1 MVFAG
6 VRGVL
11 LDSSA
16 LVLPDNDVV
25 SAQNDD
31 QLLRPGAD
39 YLFRKL
45 RYSNIPTGISY
56 GLGLSTSK
64 VRLLEKISKQFSF
77 DIFILN
83 SSSVEVIEK
92 EVARAW
98 GDYGGSI
105 LHVASNISKELFV
118 KLSDSWLHVILRA
131 HGGELACDT
140 GGGTGKD
147 SGVLFVDK
155 LEQLPVTICSY
166 NKKAIGKNSLV
177 VGYVMKPSREEDFA
191 KRGAFPLR
199 PNENGMMF
207 MPLTFELP
215 IVTQL
220 QQVDVVIHKATDEIV
235 SVELSSSLEISNNII
250 YSKGML
256 EVQRYLEER
265 SDCCVIDP
273 FGNIDP
279 VLDRFKIQTLLLGL
293 EKLNTEGRYKIRA
306 PYCIKVDNFD
316 APDLR
321 QRLLEAALTPPSI
334 VKAQVACGVSD
345 AHSMAIVFN
354 MDDYEALNVPLPAVV
369 QEYVNHSSCLFKF
382 YVLGDKIFYA
392 VKKSTPNADM
402 LIKLSE
408 KSMCKPLL
416 FDSLKSL
423 PIAQKEQQ
431 SGDVS
436 YQEAKECQMDLDLVT
451 DAAKWLSKML
461 NLTIFGFDVVIQDGT
476 GDHVIVDVNYLPSFK
491 EVRDDIAIPAF
502 WDAIK
507 RKYESRKNA
516 NQE

>member
-1 MVFAG
+1 MDFTG

-16 LVLPDNDVV
+16 LLLPDNDVV
-25 SAQNDD
+25 STQNDD
-31 QLLRPGAD
+31 VLLRPGAD
-39 YLFRKL
+39 YVFRKL

-56 GLGLSTSK
+56 GLDLSAPK

-83 SSSVEVIEK
+83 SSSVEVIDK

-105 LHVASNISKELFV
+105 LHVASNISKELFA
-118 KLSDSWLHVILRA
+118 KLNNSWLYVILRS
-131 HGGELACDT
+131 HGGELAGDT
-140 GGGTGKD
+140 GGGTSKE
-147 SGVLFVDK
+147 SGLVFIDK
-155 LEQLPVTICSY
+155 LEQLPLTICSY
-166 NKKAIGKNSLV
+166 NRKAIGKNGLV

-199 PNENGMMF
+199 PNVNGLIF
-207 MPLTFELP
+207 LPLTFELP
-215 IVTQL
+215 ISTQL
-220 QQVDVVIHKATDEIV
+220 QQVDMVIHKATDEII
-235 SVELSSSLEISNNII
+235 SVELNSSLEISNNII

-256 EVQRYLEER
+256 EVQRCLEER

-273 FGNIDP
+273 ISNIDP

-293 EKLNTEGRYKIRA
+293 EKLNTEGRNKIRA
-306 PYCIKVDNFD
+306 PRCIKVDNFD
-316 APDLR
+316 VPDLQ
-321 QRLLEAALTPPSI
+321 QRLQEAALSPPSI

-345 AHSMAIVFN
+345 AHSMAIVYN
-354 MDDYEALNVPLPAVV
+354 IDDYKGLNVPLPAVV
-369 QEYVNHSSCLFKF
+369 QEYVNHSSTLFKF
-382 YVLGDKIFYA
+382 YVLGDEIFHA

-408 KSMCKPLL
+408 KSGHKPLV

-423 PIAQKEQQ
+423 PTAQKEQQ
-431 SGDVS
+431 SGDAN
-436 YQEAKECQMDLDLVT
+436 YQEAKEQQMDLQLVT

-461 NLTIFGFDVVIQDGT
+461 NLTIFGFDVVIQDDT

-491 EVRDDIAIPAF
+491 EVCDNVAIPAF
-502 WDAIK
+502 WKAIK

-516 NQE
+516 D